1 MHKLLRQLEVQLVY
15 LRKTLRFELD
25 LVKQEKLKKKKITN
39 VHRADNKRS
48 FHGKMRNMLVLENLE
63 R

>member
-1 MHKLLRQLEVQLVY
+1 MHALLRQLEVQLVY

-25 LVKQEKLKKKKITN
+25 LVKQDKLKKKITN

-48 FHGKMRNMLVLENLE
+48 FHGKMRNTLVLENLE

>member
-25 LVKQEKLKKKKITN
+25 LVKQEKLKKKKSQMCTELTTKGLFMG
-39 VHRADNKRS
+39 R
-48 FHGKMRNMLVLENLE
+48 
-63 R
+63 

>member
-25 LVKQEKLKKKKITN
+25 LVKQEKLKKKITN

>member
-1 MHKLLRQLEVQLVY
+1 MHELLRQLEVQLVY

-25 LVKQEKLKKKKITN
+25 LVKQDKLKKKITN

-48 FHGKMRNMLVLENLE
+48 FHGKMRNTLVLENLE

>member
-1 MHKLLRQLEVQLVY
+1 MHELLRQLEVQLVY

-25 LVKQEKLKKKKITN
+25 LVKQDKLKKKITN
-39 VHRADNKRS
+39 MHRADNKRS
-48 FHGKMRNMLVLENLE
+48 FHGKMRNTLVLENLE